1 LYNDHGKRE
10 WNTPC
15 PGQSEQLIL
24 SSEIDLS
31 NNSLP
36 WYVVHTRSRHEVKV
50 LVGLSGKG
58 LEAFLPLIRVRS
70 RRRDRCKYIQIPLF
84 PGYLFVHTHL
94 EPEIYHDIL
103 KTVGV
108 ARIIGFN
115 NRCLP
120 VEPGKVEAIQLML
133 ASGRPLTPWQYLT
146 KGKRVR
152 IVEGP
157 LAGAEGIILQRRDK
171 KRRLVVAIDLLQR
184 SVAVELEEEAVEPLR
199 DGHVRQPNRLQVKL
213 SNHVKD

>member
-1 LYNDHGKRE
+1 MEHPRPD
-10 WNTPC
+10 
-15 PGQSEQLIL
+15 QSEQLIL
-24 SSEIDLS
+24 SSAVDLS
-31 NNSLP
+31 QTSLP

-50 LVGLSGKG
+50 QVGLCGKG
-58 LEAFLPLIRVRS
+58 LETFLPLIKVRS
-70 RRRDRCKYIQIPLF
+70 RRRDRCKYIHIPLF

-94 EPEIYHDIL
+94 KPEIYHDIL

-108 ARIIGFN
+108 ARIVGFN

-146 KGKRVR
+146 RGKRVR

-171 KRRLVVAIDLLQR
+171 KRRLVVAIELLQR

-199 DGHVRQPNRLQVKL
+199 DYYRPQVNPAQQKL
-213 SNHVKD
+213 AKY